1 VQYAQLVFVYT
12 REMMGKSVFF
22 PRKKPKNPIKSQ
34 LLLFKK
40 EKSCNS
46 LQRGYKSWKNG
57 YNL

>member
-1 VQYAQLVFVYT
+1 
-12 REMMGKSVFF
+12 MGKTVFF
-22 PRKKPKNPIKSQ
+22 PRKKPKNPIKFQ

-40 EKSCNS
+40 EKSCKS